1 MLYSQEF
8 GSLSQQIRR
17 AIGVKSQEFSPDA
30 DFQCAPLRQK

>member
-17 AIGVKSQEFSPDA
+17 AIHHPGGTGGEIAGVV
-30 DFQCAPLRQK
+30 L